1 MDYRFGCTHREYLR
15 PATGRET
22 LPIREHALP
31 RPNRNWPSPVC
42 WEMDMIADVSR
53 RMPADI
59 RHNIA
64 PECQEARAARKDLML
79 RSERSERLE
88 AWATS
93 MCALPTL
100 RTGVEFTP
108 RYSRGA
114 LLRVR

>member
-1 MDYRFGCTHREYLR
+1 
-15 PATGRET
+15 
-22 LPIREHALP
+22 
-31 RPNRNWPSPVC
+31 
-42 WEMDMIADVSR
+42 MDMIADVSM

-64 PECQEARAARKDLML
+64 QFCQAAGAARKDLML

-93 MCALPTL
+93 KCACPPFE
-100 RTGVEFTP
+100 TGAEFTP